1 MNALGTS
8 GIAVTRNDASRD
20 ELQALKA
27 AGVIGVAFNAAFL
40 GVDYYKDIGPLLER
54 LRELDMIAN
63 MQVEGAQLRS
73 FRPVGNGTN
82 RPCGGQTVKPRKKLG
97 RPFSA
102 RRHEA
107 VRAGAD
113 RGLRRVRW
121 CGRPTGRFFARLR
134 ARTTDH
140 CSAGSRHSFR
150 TRHRA
155 TR

>member
-63 MQVEGAQLRS
+63 VQVEGAQLRS
-73 FRPVGNGTN
+73 FGP
-82 RPCGGQTVKPRKKLG
+82 LL
-97 RPFSA
+97 
-102 RRHEA
+102 EA
-107 VRAGAD
+107 SGVQLLFD
-113 RGLRRVRW
+113 H
-121 CGRPTGRFFARLR
+121 CGRPLPGEGVGQPGFSDLLAMARTGRAVVKLSGL
-134 ARTTDH
+134 AKS
-140 CSAGSRHSFR
+140 SASAFR
-150 TRHRA
+150 TA
-155 TR
+155 T